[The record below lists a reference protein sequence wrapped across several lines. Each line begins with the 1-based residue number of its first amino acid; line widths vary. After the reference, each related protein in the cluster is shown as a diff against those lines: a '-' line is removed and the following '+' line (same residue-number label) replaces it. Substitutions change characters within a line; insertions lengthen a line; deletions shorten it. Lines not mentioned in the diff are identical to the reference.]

1 MFGTTLS
8 GADISTLVHV
18 IVAFFIA
25 GTLLFQWRA
34 IHPAVSAAA
43 DAEKVRETIRSHWA
57 PVMRIGMVLL
67 IGTGVYQLMVLGMP
81 KAELQKSSEAA
92 WLSYHMLFGI
102 KFLLAMAILFI
113 GNAMVGKSAALASI
127 REKAPMWLGLAC
139 AMVIAVI
146 VISRHLAEMPA

>member
-1 MFGTTLS
+1 MS
-8 GADISTLVHV
+8 GAEVSTLVHV

-25 GTLLFQWRA
+25 GTLFFQWRA

-43 DAEKVRETIRSHWA
+43 DSDQIREAIRSRWA
-57 PVMRIGMVLL
+57 PMMHIGVVLL

-92 WLSYHMLFGI
+92 GLSYHMLFGI
-102 KFLLAMAILFI
+102 KCLLALLILFI

-127 REKAPMWLGLAC
+127 REKAPMWLALAC

-146 VISRHLAEMPA
+146 VISRHLAQMPAGV